1 MKNMKTMK
9 APKFKSVL
17 LLFLIQILVITV
29 AVSAPDEFSKNLH
42 KEFNADQN
50 TLLFIENKF
59 GDVDINNWDN
69 NQVVIDVTITVDHR
83 NEDKAKELI
92 EYIQVDISQ
101 EGNTIK
107 AITTIDNK
115 FSKWNFTFSDT
126 KKEFSIDYDIKI
138 PKNIKLDLENKYGNV
153 FINEIYGHAIVDV
166 KYGNLKINKIIRGNK
181 KPFSEVSLGYSNGNI
196 DECEWLNLTLKYSK
210 LEIEKSKALIAVTKY
225 SKLNVAQGSS
235 IVCES
240 KYDDYKIGVLSN
252 FVGTAGYTELTFKEV
267 SKLLDVDNR
276 YGGISVD
283 YIPKG
288 FEKINIENEYG
299 GIKIAIDANASY
311 QIKGYA
317 KYADIDYPETGN
329 VSRIKESNSL
339 SVEGTVGGNDNTKSN
354 VHIQTKYGNVKLR

>member
-1 MKNMKTMK
+1 MK
-9 APKFKSVL
+9 APTFKSIL
-17 LLFLIQILVITV
+17 LIFFIQILV
-29 AVSAPDEFSKNLH
+29 VSAAFSAADEFSKNLH
-42 KEFNADQN
+42 KEFSADQN

-59 GDVDINNWDN
+59 GDVDINNWDK
-69 NQVVIDVTITVDHR
+69 NQVIIDVTITVDHR
-83 NEDKAKELI
+83 NQDKAKELI
-92 EYIQVDISQ
+92 EYIHVDISQ

-115 FSKWNFTFSDT
+115 FSKWNFTLRDT

-153 FINEIYGHAIVDV
+153 FINEICGHAIVDV

-181 KPFSEVSLGYSNGNI
+181 KPFSEVLLGYSKGTI
-196 DECEWLNLTLKYSK
+196 DECEWLNVTLKYSK
-210 LEIEKSKALIAVTKY
+210 LEIEQSKALIAVTKY
-225 SKLNVAQGSS
+225 SKLYVDQSSS

-267 SKLLDVDNR
+267 SKLLDVENR

-283 YIPKG
+283 FIPKG
-288 FEKINIENEYG
+288 FEKIDIDNEYG
-299 GIKIAIDANASY
+299 GIKLGMDANASY

-317 KYADIDYPETGN
+317 KYADIDYPETGR

-339 SVEGTVGGNDNTKSN
+339 SVEGIVGEDEKTKSE
-354 VHIQTKYGNVKLR
+354 VYIQTKYGNVKLR